1 MEKDKISENV
11 EFEVLYADG
20 TRRRVSEGI
29 LFGVD
34 DEQITFHNGTN
45 RGSVLFAT
53 AESALALIDH
63 CGLTKLFSLYIRSDP
78 EDTDTV
84 RVINMLSSR
93 PQKST
98 SAEDQ
103 ALFRLG
109 QMDMK
114 ENILE
119 MLRTKEA
126 PWGAS
131 RSALAEISD
140 WVKSLEV

>member
-11 EFEVLYADG
+11 EFEVIYADG

-34 DEQITFHNGTN
+34 DDQMTFHNGTN
-45 RGSVLFAT
+45 RGTVLFAT
-53 AESALALIDH
+53 AESALSLIDH
-63 CGLTKLFSLYIRSDP
+63 LGLTKLFGHYIRSDP
-78 EDTDTV
+78 EDKDTV
-84 RVINMLSSR
+84 RVIDMLSSR
-93 PQKST
+93 PKKST
-98 SAEDQ
+98 SAESR

-114 ENILE
+114 ESVLE
-119 MLRTKEA
+119 MLRTKET

-140 WVKSLEV
+140 WIKELEV